1 MKYSSRFQLGIVA
14 VAAAVLPATAG
25 AQAQF
30 PAAEIFLNESAWDDP
45 AFVQTW
51 APANSP
57 TRISLKTFPDKPP
70 IFGVTPQVVIGRF
83 EGQRIESISFIFHD
97 AGFFFGY
104 IPRGAED
111 PDAKAK
117 EQAYD
122 NEFDETLKTLR
133 EGLQELAD
141 VKKGDGGQLGR
152 RFPVPLPFEL
162 YEHGEIT
169 SRIVAVEHQLIKLTL
184 FRSREDAE
192 TALDPETAEL
202 SSRERDA
209 NYEQFIRKTEWSDV
223 LIDEIPIFPQGNR
236 AYCGV
241 SSLSMVLHFL
251 GVNLETEELAA
262 GSAIQYGSTRK
273 MLIREVY
280 VAAAD
285 EGEIRASRATSFDFK
300 KAKDS
305 IDKGIPVIVFRRYDG
320 QRDYLHT
327 TFAKRFK
334 GDRTAE
340 LPKPDLNDQ
349 ATWPPKASPAHAT
362 IVNGYNEQR
371 REVIFTESWGE
382 HVRNRR
388 MRIEEMEGTAY
399 YAFYFRL

>member
-1 MKYSSRFQLGIVA
+1 MNFRCRFQLGIASA
-14 VAAAVLPATAG
+14 VAAC
-25 AQAQF
+25 F
-30 PAAEIFLNESAWDDP
+30 PAAAGGQAFFPADEIFLNEAAWDNT
-45 AFVQTW
+45 AFVQAW

-57 TRISLKTFPDKPP
+57 TRIALKTFPDNPP
-70 IFGVTPQVVIGRF
+70 IFGISPQVVIGRF
-83 EGQRIESISFIFHD
+83 EGRRIESISFVFHD
-97 AGFFFGY
+97 AGFYFGY
-104 IPRGAED
+104 VPRGAED
-111 PDAKAK
+111 PNARAKQA
-117 EQAYD
+117 AYD
-122 NEFDETLKTLR
+122 AEFGTILKTLR
-133 EGLQELAD
+133 EGLQDLAD
-141 VKKGDGGQLGR
+141 EKGDGGQLGR
-152 RFPVPLPFEL
+152 RFPVPLPFEI
-162 YEHGEIT
+162 YEHGEIA
-169 SRIVAVEHQLIKLTL
+169 SRIIAVEKQLIKLTL

-192 TALDPETAEL
+192 AALDPDTAKL
-202 SSRERDA
+202 SGRDRDES
-209 NYEQFIRKTEWSDV
+209 YEKFVRRTDWGDV

-241 SSLSMVLHFL
+241 SSLSMALHFL

-300 KAKDS
+300 KARDS
-305 IDKGIPVIVFRRYDG
+305 IDKGIPVIVFRRYDS

-327 TFAKRFK
+327 TFAKRFES
-334 GDRTAE
+334 DRTAE

-371 REVIFTESWGE
+371 GEVIFTESWGE